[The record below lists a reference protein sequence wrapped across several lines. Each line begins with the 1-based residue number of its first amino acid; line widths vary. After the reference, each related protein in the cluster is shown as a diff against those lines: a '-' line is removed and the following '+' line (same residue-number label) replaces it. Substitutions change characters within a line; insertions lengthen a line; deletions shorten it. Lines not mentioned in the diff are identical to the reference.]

1 MLRNVAAR
9 ARSRRVR
16 AIGVAGTLYDAN
28 VRAWRLAESARET
41 QRHEAPG
48 TELRLGKPATVPI
61 RWGIARRAP
70 VQGAMRRCVPTPGV
84 ADLARPVGAQ
94 PQRGKRTRAAWSRDP
109 CRARSVRSPARDSA
123 AIVSM
128 TSQTED

>member
-1 MLRNVAAR
+1 MTDSIKPARRLANQGRRSCLWRSIVGVRLRLLWSN
-9 ARSRRVR
+9 
-16 AIGVAGTLYDAN
+16 GTLYDAN

-70 VQGAMRRCVPTPGV
+70 VQGAMRRCG
-84 ADLARPVGAQ
+84 
-94 PQRGKRTRAAWSRDP
+94 
-109 CRARSVRSPARDSA
+109 SA
-123 AIVSM
+123 ARRKRG
-128 TSQTED
+128 